1 MFRKINLQDKN
12 GDIIDLVL
20 WEEIKD
26 FIQMEKIYMFTNL
39 RVKLK
44 NDTKDIKYVELQSS
58 KNTTVSAIETEAFQ
72 LMSQIKQ
79 TEKNSKNYKPYIKP
93 QL

>member
-20 WEEIKD
+20 WEEIQD

-44 NDTKDIKYVELQSS
+44 SDMKDIKYVELQSS

-72 LMSQIKQ
+72 LMSQTKQ
-79 TEKNSKNYKPYIKP
+79 TEKNSKNHKPYIMP
-93 QL
+93 QF

>member
-12 GDIIDLVL
+12 GDIIDLVI
-20 WEEIKD
+20 WEEIQD

-44 NDTKDIKYVELQSS
+44 SDMKDIKYVELQSS
-58 KNTTVSAIETEAFQ
+58 KNTTVSAIENEAFK
-72 LMSQIKQ
+72 LMNQTKQ
-79 TEKNSKNYKPYIKP
+79 TEKNIKNYKPYIMP
-93 QL
+93 QF

>member
-26 FIQMEKIYMFTNL
+26 FIQM
-39 RVKLK
+39 
-44 NDTKDIKYVELQSS
+44 
-58 KNTTVSAIETEAFQ
+58 
-72 LMSQIKQ
+72 
-79 TEKNSKNYKPYIKP
+79 
-93 QL
+93 